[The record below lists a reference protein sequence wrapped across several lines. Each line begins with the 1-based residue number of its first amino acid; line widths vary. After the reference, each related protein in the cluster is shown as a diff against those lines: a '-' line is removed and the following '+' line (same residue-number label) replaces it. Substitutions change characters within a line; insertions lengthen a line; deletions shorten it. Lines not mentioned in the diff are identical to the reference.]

1 MANNSSAIQEKVFVS
16 DTIKELLDNKCVEP
30 LNSVPEIVEPFS
42 VSVQSS
48 GKKRLILDL
57 RSFHLVEIFPAHR
70 NFCPLHGILGTVKF
84 NISNFGFWVIVRPY
98 LFTKLFKPLVR
109 CNGIPIVVFL
119 TMDWAE
125 ARITSRLKSTV

>member
-42 VSVQSS
+42 ASVQSS

-57 RSFHLVEIFPAHR
+57 RHINMYVLKQKFKCEDLKVALLEQNCTKIYPR
-70 NFCPLHGILGTVKF
+70 LGV
-84 NISNFGFWVIVRPY
+84 S
-98 LFTKLFKPLVR
+98 
-109 CNGIPIVVFL
+109 
-119 TMDWAE
+119 
-125 ARITSRLKSTV
+125 